1 MIRQMA
7 LSCALTIA
15 TGVAALAQQHAFYQ
29 GKQLSLIINL
39 SAGGPTDT
47 EGRLVARHLGKHIP
61 GNPTIVPRI
70 MTGAGGIVAA
80 NWIGQVAPNDG
91 LNLGFFSSVAA
102 ASAMNVPSLKTD
114 ITKFAF
120 AGTGSGVSM
129 TYARRDTGG
138 GLSQPDELM
147 TRGGLWIGG
156 LAIDSDKDLRMRLQ
170 LDLLGLPYKYV
181 TGYPGAA
188 DIRLA
193 LQRNEIQMT
202 SESMPAYRAA
212 VEPSMVDKGEVIPV
226 WFDHVNE
233 TKAARPHE
241 AEGIKA
247 TSFYDYFKR
256 VKGKAPEGLT
266 WDAFDTMNTV
276 ARGYERI
283 MVMPP
288 GTPKEALTDVQLGF
302 VEMAKDPEFRA
313 DAMTTMKFVPDY
325 DTSDAAAALYR
336 EKVGPNASIVSF
348 FEKYI
353 EDGKAISASK

>member
-1 MIRQMA
+1 
-7 LSCALTIA
+7 
-15 TGVAALAQQHAFYQ
+15 
-29 GKQLSLIINL
+29 
-39 SAGGPTDT
+39 
-47 EGRLVARHLGKHIP
+47 
-61 GNPTIVPRI
+61 
-70 MTGAGGIVAA
+70 
-80 NWIGQVAPNDG
+80 
-91 LNLGFFSSVAA
+91 
-102 ASAMNVPSLKTD
+102 
-114 ITKFAF
+114 
-120 AGTGSGVSM
+120 M

-138 GLSQPDELM
+138 GLADPDELM
-147 TRGGLWIGG
+147 KKGGLWIGG

-212 VEPSMVDKGEVIPV
+212 VEPSMVDKGEAIPV

-233 TKAARPHE
+233 SRASRPHE

-247 TSFYDYFKR
+247 TSFHDYFRR
-256 VKGKAPEGLT
+256 VKGKAPEGFM

-283 MVMPP
+283 LVMPP
-288 GTPKEALTDVQLGF
+288 GTPKEAVVDVQKGL
-302 VEMAKDPEFRA
+302 VEMVRDQEFRA

-336 EKVGPNASIVSF
+336 EKVAPNPKIVSF
-348 FEKYI
+348 FEKFI
-353 EDGKAISASK
+353 EEGKAISASK